1 MIAFY
6 QLPMSCPRKAKRHY
20 FVRPILDKGGAKC
33 LLVHVGTDFLAPTR
47 RELVELVVR
56 LGCIATSVA
65 LEVVQVTSIRLSLA
79 SSTNRSNDSAPKL

>member
-47 RELVELVVR
+47 SELVELVVR
-56 LGCIATSVA
+56 LGCMATSVA
-65 LEVVQVTSIRLSLA
+65 LEVVQANV
-79 SSTNRSNDSAPKL
+79 SNHVDPLELGEAVYS